1 MNNRSYGQVL
11 ILSCFFSWCKALIL
25 DTNWSDIL
33 SLLSVDATCR
43 VYVMARRKERAIVV
57 AILSK
62 RKYKMRLSLTVI
74 YHDDY
79 HSTSQVWSRYQ
90 QAFKRAMEPI
100 TGYCCAKYDVARH
113 IRGTEGR
120 KILSN
125 LL

>member
-1 MNNRSYGQVL
+1 MCMLWHQE
-11 ILSCFFSWCKALIL
+11 K
-25 DTNWSDIL
+25 
-33 SLLSVDATCR
+33 
-43 VYVMARRKERAIVV
+43 KEPIVV

-79 HSTSQVWSRYQ
+79 NLTSQVWSRYQ
-90 QAFKRAMEPI
+90 QAFKRAMESI

-113 IRGTEGR
+113 VCGTEGR

-125 LL
+125 LP